1 MRRITRFYFISL
13 DILWALA
20 LIGLPLTTF
29 PLFTNLTGAIVAPF
43 PGLPLLLILILWLLP
58 VLILQRNTTRLPIE
72 VWPLFI
78 FVLVALLSAVV
89 APFIQIPT
97 LKNSSPL
104 YQELRAFFT
113 LAIGLAIY
121 LVCASWPSDSKK
133 LQKSLQWINIG
144 GILMLLWTL
153 TQVNYILT
161 NATSYPQWIL
171 DIQKYLVIKPEY
183 FFFRGNRTSGL
194 AYEASWFAHQLVML
208 YIPLWLAATILNKS
222 AFKFRILRIKNFQG
236 FTLEN
241 ILLPIGLFEFL
252 LSSPRIAL
260 ISLLLIFLFLFLR
273 FNLNIVRKI
282 TQLLLKRRNS
292 NQPTSLLIRL
302 SIIIVTVL
310 ILTLVYVGLAFGAAY
325 LMSQRD
331 WRLALLFSS
340 KFSWLEINN
349 LLRLDESTI
358 IIYGAR
364 LAFLERVVYLLNG
377 WHVFNDYPFLGVGL
391 GNVGFFFVQK
401 VPSVG
406 WMSYEI
412 RNVINMI
419 TNVPNIKGFW
429 MRLLAETG
437 ILGFYVFISWYYVIG
452 KSARLLQ
459 HSTDSTAKIIAL
471 AGLLSL
477 VAFIGEGFSID
488 SFAMPYLWVIAGFV
502 SVNSMVYRREVTQKP
517 ASP

>member
-1 MRRITRFYFISL
+1 MARFTRIYFISL

-29 PLFTNLTGAIVAPF
+29 PLFTSLTGAIVAPF
-43 PGLPLLLILILWLLP
+43 SGLPILLIFLLWLLP
-58 VLILQRNTTRLPIE
+58 VLVIKRSKASLPIE
-72 VWPLFI
+72 VWPIFL
-78 FVLVALLSAVV
+78 FVLVVLLSSVI

-97 LKNSSPL
+97 FKNSTPL
-104 YQELRAFFT
+104 YQELRSFST
-113 LAIGLAIY
+113 LAIGLAFY

-133 LQKSLQWINIG
+133 LQRSLQWINIG

-161 NATSYPQWIL
+161 NATSYPQWVL
-171 DIQKYLVIKPEY
+171 DIQKYLAIKPEY

-208 YIPLWLAATILNKS
+208 YIPLWLAATFEHKS
-222 AFKFRILRIKNFQG
+222 AFNFRILRTKNFQG

-260 ISLLLIFLFLFLR
+260 ISLFLIFLFLFIR
-273 FNLNIVRKI
+273 FNLSMVHKI
-282 TQLLLKRRNS
+282 TQLIVSQRHS
-292 NQPTSLLIRL
+292 NQPTSLVIRV
-302 SIIIVTVL
+302 SITAVTVL
-310 ILTLVYVGLAFGAAY
+310 ILTIVYIGLAFIAAY

-340 KFSWLEINN
+340 KFSWLEVRN
-349 LLRLDESTI
+349 LLKLDESMI

-364 LAFLERVVYLLNG
+364 LAFLERVVYWLTG

-391 GNVGFFFVQK
+391 GNVGYFFVQK
-401 VPSVG
+401 VPAEG
-406 WMSYEI
+406 WLSYEI
-412 RNVINMI
+412 RNVINVI

-437 ILGFYVFISWYYVIG
+437 ILGFYVFLGWYYVLG

-459 HSTDSTAKIIAL
+459 HSKDNIAKIIAL

-477 VAFIGEGFSID
+477 IAFIGEGFSID
-488 SFAMPYLWVIAGFV
+488 SFAMPYLWVIAGLI
-502 SVNSMVYRREVTQKP
+502 SVNSMIYRREI
-517 ASP
+517 A